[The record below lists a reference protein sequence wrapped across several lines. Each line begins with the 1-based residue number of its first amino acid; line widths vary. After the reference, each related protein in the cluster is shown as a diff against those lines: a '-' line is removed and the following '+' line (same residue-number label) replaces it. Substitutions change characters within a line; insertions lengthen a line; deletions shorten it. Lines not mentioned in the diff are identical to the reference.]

1 MPTSHKPPAHD
12 NLEIS
17 IPSALE
23 LVRLN
28 LARLIDVRQPFELET
43 QGEIASAI
51 ALPWFHLKKLLGY
64 TLTGEDQ
71 EMLDADPPGQ
81 PDTQSVFNLI
91 NDLHYDKHYI
101 LIYVCLKGQRS
112 LYAAQLFRALGYPR
126 TLSLR
131 GGYWAFKELNE

>member
-1 MPTSHKPPAHD
+1 MPTSNKPSAHD

-43 QGEIASAI
+43 QGKIASAI
-51 ALPWFHLKKLLGY
+51 ALPWFHLKKLLGH
-64 TLTGEDQ
+64 TLTSEDQ
-71 EMLDADPPGQ
+71 EMLDADPPSQ
-81 PDTQSVFNLI
+81 PDTQSVFNLL
-91 NDLHYDKHYI
+91 NGLHYDKHYI
-101 LIYVCLKGQRS
+101 LICVCLKGQRS

-131 GGYWAFKELNE
+131 GGYWAFKELDE